1 MPSHG
6 VVLNLCY
13 CSAIE
18 AELHGVMGFERTWNS
33 DFAILVGDDYGY
45 LSGFV
50 TYAQSHFQL
59 ICRSHHRL
67 LELLWEVVVRHAY
80 GEGNNW
86 QTGLSTSRFYSRFSC
101 SPLRGSRL
109 PIYQINTD
117 NRNGNMQD
125 EWNYNGKGTR
135 REESGGKKMGYWKSK
150 VLPKIQKVL
159 GKDPAKKAAALEAIK
174 AIDET
179 KEVIIKEF
187 EERQGE
193 LQPKV
198 IEIYEASTVEI
209 KSFIKEPKESAL
221 KKQSAKIQKFLD
233 ELVKIEFPGS
243 KAVSEAT
250 LKVGPALL
258 PGPVIFIF
266 EKVSLLIPK
275 TEETKETK
283 TEETVEV
290 PPAATTETE
299 AVVVEER
306 AIEEVVIAE
315 VEKTEPSGEAAPPPA
330 PVEEAPKPVEEP
342 PVVVEEPPKPVVEV
356 PKPVEE
362 PKP

>member
-1 MPSHG
+1 
-6 VVLNLCY
+6 
-13 CSAIE
+13 
-18 AELHGVMGFERTWNS
+18 
-33 DFAILVGDDYGY
+33 
-45 LSGFV
+45 
-50 TYAQSHFQL
+50 
-59 ICRSHHRL
+59 
-67 LELLWEVVVRHAY
+67 
-80 GEGNNW
+80 
-86 QTGLSTSRFYSRFSC
+86 
-101 SPLRGSRL
+101 
-109 PIYQINTD
+109 
-117 NRNGNMQD
+117 
-125 EWNYNGKGTR
+125 
-135 REESGGKKMGYWKSK
+135 MGYWKSK

-174 AIDET
+174 SFDET

-243 KAVSEAT
+243 KAVSEASS
-250 LKVGPALL
+250 KVGPALL

-266 EKVSLLIPK
+266 EKVSAFIPK
-275 TEETKETK
+275 TEETKAEETK

-315 VEKTEPSGEAAPPPA
+315 VEKAEPSGEAAPPPA

-342 PVVVEEPPKPVVEV
+342 PVVVEETPKPF
-356 PKPVEE
+356 EE

>member
-1 MPSHG
+1 
-6 VVLNLCY
+6 
-13 CSAIE
+13 
-18 AELHGVMGFERTWNS
+18 
-33 DFAILVGDDYGY
+33 
-45 LSGFV
+45 
-50 TYAQSHFQL
+50 
-59 ICRSHHRL
+59 
-67 LELLWEVVVRHAY
+67 
-80 GEGNNW
+80 
-86 QTGLSTSRFYSRFSC
+86 
-101 SPLRGSRL
+101 
-109 PIYQINTD
+109 
-117 NRNGNMQD
+117 
-125 EWNYNGKGTR
+125 
-135 REESGGKKMGYWKSK
+135 MGYWKSK

-174 AIDET
+174 SFDET

-250 LKVGPALL
+250 SKVGTALL

-266 EKVSLLIPK
+266 EKVSTFIPK
-275 TEETKETK
+275 TEETKAEETK

-290 PPAATTETE
+290 PPAAATTETE
-299 AVVVEER
+299 EVVVEEK

-315 VEKTEPSGEAAPPPA
+315 VEKAEPSGEAAPPSA

-342 PVVVEEPPKPVVEV
+342 PVVVEEKPVVEA